1 MRVLEGELE
10 TSRGALAEARAAG
23 ERSAAEARMA
33 SSLNAGA
40 VITSSSDGGRRGGVG
55 TDDAQISSSV
65 AAIASDKAD
74 AAADETQLTA
84 DEVDVAADEA
94 NVAATELYE
103 LRMELV
109 EAKIAMAQLAYEKEQ
124 YRGKLSRAT
133 KQLDRLG
140 GDSLAV
146 AQLSTKMEV
155 RLAQALQEAAQLR
168 EENGALQEDVKGMIE
183 LKLKMAELTAE

>member
-1 MRVLEGELE
+1 M
-10 TSRGALAEARAAG
+10 
-23 ERSAAEARMA
+23 
-33 SSLNAGA
+33 
-40 VITSSSDGGRRGGVG
+40 
-55 TDDAQISSSV
+55 
-65 AAIASDKAD
+65 
-74 AAADETQLTA
+74 
-84 DEVDVAADEA
+84 DVAADEA